1 MKLIDSNCAVE
12 SRNYTAP
19 TVDGLLQNTVQVAPD
34 HFGGAH
40 LYRIQNFTKRD
51 EQGSWV
57 ESETSQTIQFL
68 NRLPDGTTVEGV
80 IDVQVIDV
88 LIDRLVKMN
97 GRFPDPQN
105 NLALAH
111 LYSARAC
118 FEQRSKERLE
128 NGKLGKNVK

>member
-1 MKLIDSNCAVE
+1 MQLVDSNLAVE

-19 TVDGLLQNTVQVAPD
+19 SVEGFLQNTVQVAPD

-40 LYRIQNFTKRD
+40 LYRIQNLAERD
-51 EQGSWV
+51 EQGNWI
-57 ESETSQTIQFL
+57 ESDISQALQFL

-88 LIDRLVKMN
+88 LIDRLIKMN

-105 NLALAH
+105 NLALSH